1 MELTLCG
8 ICSDIIKEVGPSK
21 IVLYGEKKNG
31 DALREAS
38 LLIVVKNDPKE
49 AERRLYRVLDS
60 DIALNLLVY
69 KEEDFLVLQNDETS
83 YAYSIMSKGRV
94 LYG

>member
-1 MELTLCG
+1 MGDCLNE
-8 ICSDIIKEVGPSK
+8 IVKAIVDEVKAKK
-21 IVLYGEKKNG
+21 IVIYGEKKNG
-31 DALREAS
+31 ECLREAS
-38 LLIVVKNDPKE
+38 LLIVVEDEPKE
-49 AERRLYRVLDS
+49 AEKRLYRVLDM

-69 KEEDFLVLQNDETS
+69 KENDFCLLMEDKTS